1 MRGIIKH
8 ISVILLLLCLTSLA
22 QAQSSKALVENRVLL
37 AVQKYDAGAV
47 DDAIKML
54 LPVVV
59 VDPTND
65 AAYYYL
71 AQSYIRNK

>member
-8 ISVILLLLCLTSLA
+8 ISVIFLLLCSAGLA
-22 QAQSSKALVENRVLL
+22 YAQSSKALLENRVLS

-54 LPVVV
+54 LPVVE

-71 AQSYIRNK
+71 AQSYIRK